1 MPASNSNLLHKQYQE
16 TKMTTYTLDT
26 NQNTINAGNGTDIFQ
41 GLGGGNDSLRGNGG
55 NDLFNIEI
63 GQTGLIDG
71 GTGFDRIHMTG
82 PGFNNEFTA
91 GLNIVGV
98 EELIMDATNLF
109 ATVAQLKGF
118 THFGVNNESD
128 SFSMFLQGAGGTLDF
143 SKSFTE
149 PQQLNIEAEQAT
161 SRVVITGSAGK
172 DQIIGSDFGDWL
184 NGGKGNDTVYGEAGS
199 DVLNGG
205 LGRDTLYGGDGKDA
219 YVFDTAVSGGNVDHL
234 GEFRPLDDS
243 IRLDDAVFQWT
254 GQALGTLKQN
264 EFKVIGNGQTIDADD
279 HILYNQNTGAI
290 YYDADGSGGKSAQL
304 FAIADNF
311 SGDLPVLTYQ
321 DFIII

>member
-1 MPASNSNLLHKQYQE
+1 MPASNSNLQHKQHQE
-16 TKMTTYTLDT
+16 TNMTTYTLDT

-55 NDLFNIEI
+55 NDMFDIQT

-71 GTGFDRIHMTG
+71 GTGYDRIHMTG
-82 PGFNNEFTA
+82 A
-91 GLNIVGV
+91 GYTNLDAGMNITGV
-98 EELIMDATNLF
+98 EELIVDSTNLM

-118 THFGVNNESD
+118 THFGVNND
-128 SFSMFLQGAGGTLDF
+128 ADTFSMFLQGTGGTLDF
-143 SKSFTE
+143 SNSFVE
-149 PQQLNIEAEQAT
+149 PQALNIEAVMAT
-161 SRVVITGSAGK
+161 SRVVITGSDGK

-219 YVFDTAVSGGNVDHL
+219 YVFDTAVSASNVDHL

-279 HILYNQNTGAI
+279 HILYNQNTGAM
-290 YYDADGSGGKSAQL
+290 YYDADGSGGQSAKL